1 MADKNEFG
9 LARVQEISGHITDSL
24 IESGK
29 AEEIAMDVAFHMLDW
44 HKDLLELLRYFKN
57 PSEFT
62 AEQVNYLL
70 LGFLTHAPHHL
81 VAASM
86 LHTGSPVRDVFE
98 IGAVESGHD

>member
-9 LARVQEISGHITDSL
+9 LARVQEISGHITESL

-44 HKDLLELLRYFKN
+44 HDDLMKLLRYFKN

-62 AEQVNYLL
+62 AEQVDDLL
-70 LGFLTHAPHHL
+70 MGFLIHAPHHL
-81 VAASM
+81 AAAKK
-86 LHTGSPVRDVFE
+86 LHTGSTVTDVFG
-98 IGAVESGHD
+98 IGATDSARY